1 MCVADLTDVLP
12 CTGTVTVPY
21 CRYANNIPWNV
32 DMMTYGYTKCTAA
45 SSSHGAPSCEDYYHV
60 DLSAFENFNRDNN
73 GGAPPV
79 IYYVY
84 HHVDGSSPAMGGR
97 VGHGIALQRI
107 EGTIN
112 AQITITFTVTVR
124 SQTMHP
130 VEVSPAGR
138 FRNSTH
144 PSIKP
149 RRCLYLCL

>member
-1 MCVADLTDVLP
+1 
-12 CTGTVTVPY
+12 
-21 CRYANNIPWNV
+21 
-32 DMMTYGYTKCTAA
+32 MMTYGYTKCTAA

-130 VEVSPAGR
+130 VEVSPAAGR
-138 FRNSTH
+138 FRNSLPIHLLSQGATH
-144 PSIKP
+144 LLSRGATHLLSRGATHLLSQGAASTSGSSSP
-149 RRCLYLCL
+149 RV

>member
-1 MCVADLTDVLP
+1 
-12 CTGTVTVPY
+12 
-21 CRYANNIPWNV
+21 
-32 DMMTYGYTKCTAA
+32 MMTYGYTKCTAA

-138 FRNSTH
+138 PLSQLSTH
-144 PSIKP
+144 PSIKPRRYPSIKPRRYPSIKP
-149 RRCLYLCL
+149 RRCLYLWL

>member
-1 MCVADLTDVLP
+1 
-12 CTGTVTVPY
+12 
-21 CRYANNIPWNV
+21 
-32 DMMTYGYTKCTAA
+32 MMTYGYTKCTAA

-138 FRNSTH
+138 PLSQLSTH

-149 RRCLYLCL
+149 RRYPSIKPRRYPSIKPRRYSSIKPRRCLYLWL